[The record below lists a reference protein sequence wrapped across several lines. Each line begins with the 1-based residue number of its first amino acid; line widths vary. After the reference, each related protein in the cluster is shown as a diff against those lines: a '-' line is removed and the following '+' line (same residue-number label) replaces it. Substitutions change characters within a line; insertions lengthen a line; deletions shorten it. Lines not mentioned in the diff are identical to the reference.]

1 MKLNTKK
8 SHIPNIKG
16 SIKAKIGEKD
26 LESVK
31 SQRDLGLTIE

>member
-8 SHIPNIKG
+8 CHTLIIKG
-16 SIKAKIGEKD
+16 SFKAKIGEKD

-31 SQRDLGLTIE
+31 SQRDLGLIFQ